1 MKNLPTNIMNKCTSY
16 YPPVFVELWW
26 YLLFHLETTEVFPPN
41 ASWPVFQVLWS
52 VNKWKVNKFVRLIY
66 KNWLKLPCDFTKYL
80 RFLHKPHKGSLMYL
94 QCKLS
99 WITRLSITHKIY
111 KSHLHLQVP
120 ETVTHQH
127 WKPLPLR
134 EDKDYECM
142 NLLLCTFSNHLVIKP
157 GHHQSQ
163 HDSRVCQVTP
173 TSNNQG
179 NETLL

>member
-1 MKNLPTNIMNKCTSY
+1 MFGTSY

-26 YLLFHLETTEVFPPN
+26 CLLFHLETTEVFPPN

-80 RFLHKPHKGSLMYL
+80 RFLHKPYKGSLMYL
-94 QCKLS
+94 QCTTLLNYQAEDNS
-99 WITRLSITHKIY
+99 QDLQ
-111 KSHLHLQVP
+111 KSFTP
-120 ETVTHQH
+120 ITVTHQH

-134 EDKDYECM
+134 RDKDYECM
-142 NLLLCTFSNHLVIKP
+142 NLLLWTFSNHLVIKP

-163 HDSRVCQVTP
+163 YDSRVCQVTP